1 MILSFLLAIL
11 PLLVVL
17 VGIVYFQRTGW
28 EMAIVGLL
36 LTAALA
42 VFYFHT
48 QPSVV
53 LWATIYGVLKSFGIG
68 IAVLGTML
76 MIFLMK
82 EAGALDTIS
91 KAVSQ
96 VAATPEEKALFIGIA
111 FGSLVTSLGV
121 VTPALFPPL
130 LLAMGFSPF
139 AAVAISV
146 LGYNAT
152 TSFALLSLPVTLPAE
167 VWGFDASLFTYKI
180 CLYLPVIS
188 TLISF
193 GMLYL
198 IGGKESIKRGWVIAA
213 VIGLTIG
220 LSALLFSIVGVPVM
234 LIGVLSGLTS
244 MGAFVLWTRS
254 WKRPSSGVDRGEL
267 LRALSPWILL
277 IAFAAVV
284 SVPSVTSY
292 LSSLLGTVNVRG
304 EVVSEGP
311 EVVHVFADKY
321 IDFNVLTQ
329 VYLWIFVATLLSI
342 PVLNLDRQKIR
353 RATSLWLKRIWGP
366 FIAYSLF
373 FAISYVFAWSA
384 MEISGGALVKTSYY
398 TDYNINLV
406 VGSYLSGIFGAFYIY
421 VAPFLGLFGAV
432 VGGSETGSNV
442 LFYRIQRTAAE
453 DIGYGREGD
462 FMTIYAAH
470 ANAGGIASAITPSKI
485 NNATATI
492 GAGRD
497 IESMVMRKNILLVL
511 LLTTLTGIMTAL
523 FLNLSL

>member
-1 MILSFLLAIL
+1 MLLSFFLAIL

-17 VGIVYFQRTGW
+17 VGIVYLQRTGW

-36 LTAALA
+36 LTALLA

-53 LWATIYGVLKSFGIG
+53 LWATVYGVLKSFGIG

-139 AAVAISV
+139 AAVAIAV

-167 VWGFDASLFTYKI
+167 VWGFDAQLFTYKI

-188 TLISF
+188 TAISF

-198 IGGKESIKRGWVIAA
+198 IGGKESIKKGWKLAV
-213 VIGLTIG
+213 VIGLSIG
-220 LSALLFSIVGVPVM
+220 LSALLFSALKTPVM

-244 MGAFVLWTRS
+244 MGAFVLYTKS
-254 WKRPSSGVDRGEL
+254 WKRPSSGVDKREL

-277 IAFAAVV
+277 ITFAAIV
-284 SVPSVTSY
+284 SVPWVTSH
-292 LSSLLGTVNVRG
+292 LSSLLGVVNVRG
-304 EVVSEGP
+304 EVVKDGP
-311 EVVHVFADKY
+311 EVVHVFANKY

-329 VYLWIFVATLLSI
+329 VYLWIFIATILSI
-342 PVLNLDRQKIR
+342 PILKLDREKIR
-353 RATSLWLKRIWGP
+353 RAGRVWLKRMWGP

-384 MEISGGALVKTSYY
+384 MEITNGVLTKTGYY
-398 TDYNINLV
+398 SDYNINLV
-406 VGSYLSGIFGAFYIY
+406 VGSYLSQIFGTFYIY

-442 LFYRIQRTAAE
+442 LFYKIQKTAAE
-453 DIGYGREGD
+453 DIGYGKESE

-470 ANAGGIASAITPSKI
+470 ANAGGIASAITPSKV

-492 GAGRD
+492 GAGRE
-497 IESMVMRKNILLVL
+497 IESAVMRKNIVLVL

-523 FLNLSL
+523 FLHLSI